1 MSRVADA
8 ELTGYILMLAAT
20 AAKVELAS
28 DRSDFA
34 GSNKE

>member
-8 ELTGYILMLAAT
+8 ELTGCILMLAAT

-28 DRSDFA
+28 DPSDFA
-34 GSNKE
+34 RSNEE